1 MAKAKKVVESNN
13 SYDGADIV
21 TLPFPVCIQ
30 KRAHMYIGPTDDSG
44 VLTCIREILNNSVD
58 EHLAGH
64 CTHIEIVRDGATS
77 FSIRDNGRGIPFDV
91 VDGKNSLSRIFGTL
105 HAGRN
110 FTVKSVFSTGLNG
123 VGATAVNALS
133 ASFEVT
139 SKRGS
144 EQGYIKFE
152 EGYEKDLKVS
162 PKSKTLPKP
171 YDKSSTTVKFS
182 LATKFFEPDLDVK
195 DEDVERLIHE
205 TAYLNSGLSITYTYN
220 GETKVFLYTNG
231 VRDLLDNTLNE
242 NKLLKKS
249 VSQLLLQT
257 EDTSEIKAVHSI
269 ISPIEKLQLQQFNYI
284 AIEGNIG
291 AGKTTLSTKLSEDCN
306 AKLVLERFAD
316 NPFLPKFYK
325 DQSRYAFP
333 LEMSFLADRYQ
344 QLSDDLAQFDLFK
357 DFVVADYHIFKSLI
371 FAKVTLQ
378 EDEFRLY
385 KTMFDIIHKEMPK
398 PDLYVYLYQ
407 NTERLLGNIKKRG
420 RSYEQEIPAD
430 YLEKINQGYL
440 DYIKTQTDLNVL
452 IIDVSDL
459 DFVKKQE
466 DYVFLLNEINKKIAL
481 ARG

>member
-1 MAKAKKVVESNN
+1 MSQHQVILSLGSNQGNRLETIQSCIDLIHSEVATVVKVSKIYETPAWGFESEPFYNAAILIHTTKSAQKILNQVLKVEKKLGRVRS
-13 SYDGADIV
+13 
-21 TLPFPVCIQ
+21 
-30 KRAHMYIGPTDDSG
+30 KDSG
-44 VLTCIREILNNSVD
+44 YQARIIDVDIIAFDEEIISTETLQVPHPLMQNRKFVLQPMSDL
-58 EHLAGH
+58 
-64 CTHIEIVRDGATS
+64 
-77 FSIRDNGRGIPFDV
+77 
-91 VDGKNSLSRIFGTL
+91 
-105 HAGRN
+105 
-110 FTVKSVFSTGLNG
+110 GLNW
-123 VGATAVNALS
+123 
-133 ASFEVT
+133 EHP
-139 SKRGS
+139 
-144 EQGYIKFE
+144 I
-152 EGYEKDLKVS
+152 
-162 PKSKTLPKP
+162 
-171 YDKSSTTVKFS
+171 
-182 LATKFFEPDLDVK
+182 
-195 DEDVERLIHE
+195 
-205 TAYLNSGLSITYTYN
+205 
-220 GETKVFLYTNG
+220 
-231 VRDLLDNTLNE
+231 
-242 NKLLKKS
+242 LKKS
-249 VSQLLLQT
+249 VSQLLAQT
-257 EDTSEIKAVHSI
+257 EDKSEIKAVHSI
-269 ISPIEKLQLQQFNYI
+269 VSPIEKLQLQQFNYI

-291 AGKTTLSTKLSEDCN
+291 AGKTTLSTKLAEDCN

-407 NTERLLGNIKKRG
+407 NTERLLENIKKRG

-466 DYVFLLNEINKKIAL
+466 DYVFLLNEINTKISKY
-481 ARG
+481 